1 MIKEIKKLLESLFD
15 DDDDELFNDDNIGI
29 TNDLLEDDAR
39 KIREQLL
46 KGMVVSDD
54 DLELVCQDAFKY
66 KVKDFSELVHI
77 IADIKQQLYK
87 DKVDAF
93 NLNWLDI
100 SNVTMLDQLF
110 NVGTFNRQYIFWDVS
125 DWDTSHVTSM
135 VGTFNGCK
143 DICDLS
149 KWDTSKVTSMVNMFY
164 ECSTFNGNISNWD
177 VSKVTRFDSMFYGCS
192 SFNQDISNWDI
203 SSAENLSYMFYNCI
217 KFNQPIQK
225 WNITKN
231 MDISY
236 LLYGCTSF
244 DQDLSLIDLRSFQT
258 GYFDL
263 YDTGTKTQKEHKSA
277 RVLDEWDF
285 LKLGF
290 DRSTEQFDVGEF
302 EYGDGG
308 DNNYYPKIYTVN
320 IDIDAINHLTDDD
333 YFMDLED
340 IITLEGQDP
349 DTYQNEDLLTIDVLT
364 YSEFELLYDI
374 CSEVSDDNVNKG
386 DGFPPMKILIKN
398 KVINDL
404 YDIKEIVDDTNIEYY
419 IKREL
424 LSLDIKYEEFNSYTG
439 WNINEFKKFL
449 LNINN
454 EINKIKKRWQ
464 ENCKIK

>member
-66 KVKDFSELVHI
+66 KVKDFDELTHI

-164 ECSTFNGNISNWD
+164 GCSTFNGNISNWN

-398 KVINDL
+398 KVVNDL
-404 YDIKEIVDDTNIEYY
+404 YDIKEIVDNTNIEYY

-454 EINKIKKRWQ
+454 EINKIKQ
-464 ENCKIK
+464 N

>member
-15 DDDDELFNDDNIGI
+15 DDDDELFNDDNIGM

-46 KGMVVSDD
+46 KGIVVSDD

-66 KVKDFSELVHI
+66 KVKDFNELVHI

-135 VGTFNGCK
+135 AGTFNGCK

-164 ECSTFNGNISNWD
+164 DCTTFNGNISNWD

-308 DNNYYPKIYTVN
+308 DNHYYPKIYTVN
-320 IDIDAINHLTDDD
+320 IDIDAINQLTDDD

-398 KVINDL
+398 KVVNDL
-404 YDIKEIVDDTNIEYY
+404 YDIKEIVDNTNIEYY

-454 EINKIKKRWQ
+454 EINKIK
-464 ENCKIK
+464 

>member
-15 DDDDELFNDDNIGI
+15 DDDDELFNDDNIGM
-29 TNDLLEDDAR
+29 TNVLLEDDAR

-110 NVGTFNRQYIFWDVS
+110 NINTFNRQYIFWDVS

-135 VGTFNGCK
+135 VGTFKECK

-164 ECSTFNGNISNWD
+164 GCSTFNGNISNWN
-177 VSKVTRFDSMFYGCS
+177 VSKVTRFDSMFFGCS

-203 SSAENLSYMFYNCI
+203 SSAKNLSYMFYNCR

-308 DNNYYPKIYTVN
+308 DNHYFPKIYRVN
-320 IDIDAINHLTDDD
+320 IDIDAINQLTDDD
-333 YFMDLED
+333 YFMELED

-374 CSEVSDDNVNKG
+374 CSEVSDDNVKKG

-398 KVINDL
+398 KVVNDL
-404 YDIKEIVDDTNIEYY
+404 YDIKEIVDNSNIEYY

-439 WNINEFKKFL
+439 WNIDEFKKFL

-454 EINKIKKRWQ
+454 EINKIKQ
-464 ENCKIK
+464 N

>member
-15 DDDDELFNDDNIGI
+15 DDDDELFNDDNIGM

-87 DKVDAF
+87 DNVDAF

-110 NVGTFNRQYIFWDVS
+110 NINTFNRQYIFWDVS

-164 ECSTFNGNISNWD
+164 GCSTFNGNISNWN

-308 DNNYYPKIYTVN
+308 DNHYYPKIYTVN
-320 IDIDAINHLTDDD
+320 IDIDAINQLTDDD

-454 EINKIKKRWQ
+454 EINKIKQ
-464 ENCKIK
+464 N

>member
-29 TNDLLEDDAR
+29 TNDLLEDDVR
-39 KIREQLL
+39 KIHEQLL

-66 KVKDFSELVHI
+66 KVKDFNELTNI

-398 KVINDL
+398 KVVNDL

-454 EINKIKKRWQ
+454 EINKIKQ
-464 ENCKIK
+464 N

>member
-15 DDDDELFNDDNIGI
+15 DDDDELFNDDNIGM

-39 KIREQLL
+39 KIHEQLL

-54 DLELVCQDAFKY
+54 DLDLVCQDSFKY

-164 ECSTFNGNISNWD
+164 ECSTFNGNISNWN

-192 SFNQDISNWDI
+192 TFNQDISNWDI
-203 SSAENLSYMFYNCI
+203 SSAENLSYMFYNCR

-244 DQDLSLIDLRSFQT
+244 DQDLSLIDLRSFMN

-308 DNNYYPKIYTVN
+308 DNHYYPKIYRVN

-374 CSEVSDDNVNKG
+374 CSEVSEDNVNKG
-386 DGFPPMKILIKN
+386 EGFPPMKILIKN
-398 KVINDL
+398 KVVNDL
-404 YDIKEIVDDTNIEYY
+404 YDIKEIVDNTNIEYY

-454 EINKIKKRWQ
+454 EINKIKQ
-464 ENCKIK
+464 N

>member
-15 DDDDELFNDDNIGI
+15 DDDDELFNDDNIGM

-93 NLNWLDI
+93 NLNWIDI

-164 ECSTFNGNISNWD
+164 GCSTFNGNISNWD

-203 SSAENLSYMFYNCI
+203 SSAENLSYMFYNCR

-308 DNNYYPKIYTVN
+308 DNHYFPKIYRVN

-398 KVINDL
+398 KVVNDL
-404 YDIKEIVDDTNIEYY
+404 YDIKEIVDNTNIEYY

-454 EINKIKKRWQ
+454 EINKIKQ
-464 ENCKIK
+464 N

>member
-15 DDDDELFNDDNIGI
+15 DDDDELFNDDNIGM
-29 TNDLLEDDAR
+29 TNDLLEDDAK
-39 KIREQLL
+39 KIHEQLL

-54 DLELVCQDAFKY
+54 DLELVCQAAFKY

-164 ECSTFNGNISNWD
+164 ECSTFNSNISNWN

-203 SSAENLSYMFYNCI
+203 SSAENLSYMFYNCR

-244 DQDLSLIDLRSFQT
+244 DQDLSLIDLRSFMN

-308 DNNYYPKIYTVN
+308 DNHYYPKIYRVN

-374 CSEVSDDNVNKG
+374 CSEVSEDNVNKG
-386 DGFPPMKILIKN
+386 EGFPPMKILIKN
-398 KVINDL
+398 KVVNDL
-404 YDIKEIVDDTNIEYY
+404 YDIKEIVDNTNIEYY

-454 EINKIKKRWQ
+454 EINKIKQ
-464 ENCKIK
+464 N

>member
-110 NVGTFNRQYIFWDVS
+110 NVNTFNRQYIFWDVS

-164 ECSTFNGNISNWD
+164 ECSTFNGNISNWN
-177 VSKVTRFDSMFYGCS
+177 VSKVTRFDSMFFGCS

-320 IDIDAINHLTDDD
+320 IDIDAINQLTDDD

-398 KVINDL
+398 KVVNDL
-404 YDIKEIVDDTNIEYY
+404 YDIKEIVDNTNIEYY

-454 EINKIKKRWQ
+454 EINKIKQ
-464 ENCKIK
+464 N

>member
-15 DDDDELFNDDNIGI
+15 DDDDELFNDDNISM

-87 DKVDAF
+87 DKVEAF

-164 ECSTFNGNISNWD
+164 GCSTFNGNISNWN
-177 VSKVTRFDSMFYGCS
+177 VSKVTRFDSMFFGCS

-308 DNNYYPKIYTVN
+308 DNHYYPKIYTVN
-320 IDIDAINHLTDDD
+320 IDIDAINQLTDDD

-398 KVINDL
+398 KVVNDL
-404 YDIKEIVDDTNIEYY
+404 YDIKEIVDNTNIEYY

-454 EINKIKKRWQ
+454 EINKIKQ
-464 ENCKIK
+464 N

>member
-15 DDDDELFNDDNIGI
+15 DDDDELFNDDNIGM

-308 DNNYYPKIYTVN
+308 DNNYYPKIYRVN
-320 IDIDAINHLTDDD
+320 IDIDAINQLTDDD

-374 CSEVSDDNVNKG
+374 CSEVSNDNVKKG

-404 YDIKEIVDDTNIEYY
+404 YDIKEIVDNTNIEYY

-454 EINKIKKRWQ
+454 EINKIKQ
-464 ENCKIK
+464 N

>member
-15 DDDDELFNDDNIGI
+15 DDDAELFNDDNIGM

-164 ECSTFNGNISNWD
+164 GCSTFNGNISNWN

-308 DNNYYPKIYTVN
+308 DNHYYPKIYTVN
-320 IDIDAINHLTDDD
+320 IDIDAINQLTNDD

-398 KVINDL
+398 KVVNDL
-404 YDIKEIVDDTNIEYY
+404 YDIKEIVDNTNIEYY

-454 EINKIKKRWQ
+454 EINKIKQ
-464 ENCKIK
+464 N

>member
-15 DDDDELFNDDNIGI
+15 DDDDELFNDDNIGM

-46 KGMVVSDD
+46 KGIVVSDD

-164 ECSTFNGNISNWD
+164 ECSTFNGNISNWN

-203 SSAENLSYMFYNCI
+203 SSAENLSYMFYNCR

-308 DNNYYPKIYTVN
+308 DNHYYPKIYTVN

-374 CSEVSDDNVNKG
+374 CSEVSDDNVKKG

-398 KVINDL
+398 KVVNDL
-404 YDIKEIVDDTNIEYY
+404 YDIKEIVDNTNIEYY

-454 EINKIKKRWQ
+454 EINKIKQ
-464 ENCKIK
+464 N

>member
-29 TNDLLEDDAR
+29 TNDLLEDDVR
-39 KIREQLL
+39 KIHEQLL

-110 NVGTFNRQYIFWDVS
+110 NVSTFNRQYIFWDVS

-164 ECSTFNGNISNWD
+164 GCSTFNGNISNWN
-177 VSKVTRFDSMFYGCS
+177 VSKVKRFDSMFYGCS

-203 SSAENLSYMFYNCI
+203 SSAENLSYMFYNCR

-308 DNNYYPKIYTVN
+308 DNHYYPKIYRVN
-320 IDIDAINHLTDDD
+320 IDIDAINQLTDDD

-349 DTYQNEDLLTIDVLT
+349 DTYQNEDLLTIDILT

-374 CSEVSDDNVNKG
+374 CSEVSEDNVNKG

-398 KVINDL
+398 KVVNDL
-404 YDIKEIVDDTNIEYY
+404 YDIKEIVDNTNIEYY

-454 EINKIKKRWQ
+454 EINKIKQ
-464 ENCKIK
+464 N

>member
-15 DDDDELFNDDNIGI
+15 DDDDELFNDDNIGM

-164 ECSTFNGNISNWD
+164 GCSTFNGNISNWD

-320 IDIDAINHLTDDD
+320 IDIDAINQLTDDD

-374 CSEVSDDNVNKG
+374 CSEVSDDNVKKG

-398 KVINDL
+398 KVVNDL
-404 YDIKEIVDDTNIEYY
+404 YDIKEIVDNTNIEYY

-454 EINKIKKRWQ
+454 EINKIKQ
-464 ENCKIK
+464 N

>member
-15 DDDDELFNDDNIGI
+15 DDDDELFNDDNIGM

-164 ECSTFNGNISNWD
+164 GCSTFNGNISNWD

-398 KVINDL
+398 KVVNDL
-404 YDIKEIVDDTNIEYY
+404 YDIKEIVDNTNIEYY

-454 EINKIKKRWQ
+454 EINKIKQ
-464 ENCKIK
+464 N

>member
-15 DDDDELFNDDNIGI
+15 DDDDELFNDDNIGM
-29 TNDLLEDDAR
+29 TNDLLEDDVK
-39 KIREQLL
+39 KIHEQLL
-46 KGMVVSDD
+46 KGIVVSDD
-54 DLELVCQDAFKY
+54 DLELVCQDTFKY

-164 ECSTFNGNISNWD
+164 GCSTFNGNISNWN

-244 DQDLSLIDLRSFQT
+244 DQDLSLIDLRSFKN

-308 DNNYYPKIYTVN
+308 DNNYYPKIYRVN

-374 CSEVSDDNVNKG
+374 CSEVSDDNVKKG

-398 KVINDL
+398 KVVNDL
-404 YDIKEIVDDTNIEYY
+404 YDIKEIVDNTNIEYY

-439 WNINEFKKFL
+439 WNINEFKEFL

-454 EINKIKKRWQ
+454 EINKIKQ
-464 ENCKIK
+464 N

>member
-15 DDDDELFNDDNIGI
+15 DDDDELFNDDNIGM

-46 KGMVVSDD
+46 KGIVVSDD

-66 KVKDFSELVHI
+66 KVKDFNELTHI

-100 SNVTMLDQLF
+100 SNVTKLNQLF
-110 NVGTFNRQYIFWDVS
+110 NVGIFNRQYIFWDVS

-149 KWDTSKVTSMVNMFY
+149 KWDTSKVTSMVNMFCG
-164 ECSTFNGNISNWD
+164 CSKFNGNISNWN

-203 SSAENLSYMFYNCI
+203 SSAENLSKMFYKCR

-308 DNNYYPKIYTVN
+308 DNHYFPKIYRVN
-320 IDIDAINHLTDDD
+320 IDIDAINQLTDDD

-454 EINKIKKRWQ
+454 EINKIK
-464 ENCKIK
+464 

>member
-15 DDDDELFNDDNIGI
+15 DDDDELFNDDNIGM

-66 KVKDFSELVHI
+66 KVKDFNELVHI

-164 ECSTFNGNISNWD
+164 GCSTFNGNISNWN

-308 DNNYYPKIYTVN
+308 DNHYYPKIYTVN

-398 KVINDL
+398 KVVNDL
-404 YDIKEIVDDTNIEYY
+404 YDIKEIVDNTNIEYY

-454 EINKIKKRWQ
+454 EINKIKQ
-464 ENCKIK
+464 N

>member
-15 DDDDELFNDDNIGI
+15 DDDDELFNDDNIGM

-110 NVGTFNRQYIFWDVS
+110 NINTFNRQYIFWDVS

-164 ECSTFNGNISNWD
+164 GCSTFNGNISNWD

-308 DNNYYPKIYTVN
+308 DNHYYPKIYTVN

-398 KVINDL
+398 KVVNDL
-404 YDIKEIVDDTNIEYY
+404 YDIKEIVDNTNIEYY

-439 WNINEFKKFL
+439 WNINEFKEFL

-454 EINKIKKRWQ
+454 EINKIKQ
-464 ENCKIK
+464 N

>member
-15 DDDDELFNDDNIGI
+15 DDDDELFNDDNIGM

-39 KIREQLL
+39 KIHEQLL

-164 ECSTFNGNISNWD
+164 GCSTFNGNISNWN
-177 VSKVTRFDSMFYGCS
+177 VSKVTRFDSMFFDCS

-203 SSAENLSYMFYNCI
+203 SSAENLSYMFYNCR

-374 CSEVSDDNVNKG
+374 CSEVSNDNVKKG

-398 KVINDL
+398 KVVNDL
-404 YDIKEIVDDTNIEYY
+404 YDIKEIVDNTNIEYY

-454 EINKIKKRWQ
+454 EINKIKQ
-464 ENCKIK
+464 N

>member
-15 DDDDELFNDDNIGI
+15 DDDDELFNDDNIGM
-29 TNDLLEDDAR
+29 TNNLLEGDVR
-39 KIREQLL
+39 KIHEQLL

-77 IADIKQQLYK
+77 IADIKKQLYK

-110 NVGTFNRQYIFWDVS
+110 NINTFNRQYIFWDVS

-164 ECSTFNGNISNWD
+164 GCSTFNGNISNWN

-203 SSAENLSYMFYNCI
+203 SSAENLSYMFYNCR

-398 KVINDL
+398 KVVNDL
-404 YDIKEIVDDTNIEYY
+404 YDIKEIVDNTNIEYY

-454 EINKIKKRWQ
+454 EINKIKQ
-464 ENCKIK
+464 N

>member
-15 DDDDELFNDDNIGI
+15 DDDDELFNDDNIGM

-46 KGMVVSDD
+46 KGIVVSDD

-110 NVGTFNRQYIFWDVS
+110 NINTFNRQYIFWDVS

-164 ECSTFNGNISNWD
+164 GCSTFNGNISNWD

-203 SSAENLSYMFYNCI
+203 SSAENLSYMFYNCR

-308 DNNYYPKIYTVN
+308 DNHYFPKIYRVN

-398 KVINDL
+398 KVVNDL
-404 YDIKEIVDDTNIEYY
+404 YDIKEIVDNTNIEYY

-454 EINKIKKRWQ
+454 EINKIKQ
-464 ENCKIK
+464 N

>member
-15 DDDDELFNDDNIGI
+15 DDDDELFNDDNIGM

-54 DLELVCQDAFKY
+54 DLELVCQDTFKY

-125 DWDTSHVTSM
+125 DWNTSHVTSM
-135 VGTFNGCK
+135 VGTFNSCK

-374 CSEVSDDNVNKG
+374 CSEVSDDNVKKG

-398 KVINDL
+398 KVVNDL
-404 YDIKEIVDDTNIEYY
+404 YDIKEIVDNTNIEYY

-439 WNINEFKKFL
+439 WDINEFKKFL

-454 EINKIKKRWQ
+454 EINKIKQ
-464 ENCKIK
+464 N

>member
-164 ECSTFNGNISNWD
+164 GCSTFNGNISNWN
-177 VSKVTRFDSMFYGCS
+177 VSKVTRFNSMFFGCS

-203 SSAENLSYMFYNCI
+203 SSAENLSYMFYNCR

-364 YSEFELLYDI
+364 YSEFELLYNI

-398 KVINDL
+398 KVVNDL
-404 YDIKEIVDDTNIEYY
+404 YDIKEIVDNTNIEYY

-454 EINKIKKRWQ
+454 EINKIKQ
-464 ENCKIK
+464 N

>member
-66 KVKDFSELVHI
+66 KVKDFNELTNI

-164 ECSTFNGNISNWD
+164 GCSTFNGNISNWN

-203 SSAENLSYMFYNCI
+203 SSAENLSYMFYNCR

-320 IDIDAINHLTDDD
+320 IDIDAINQLTDDD

-454 EINKIKKRWQ
+454 EINKIKQ
-464 ENCKIK
+464 N

>member
-164 ECSTFNGNISNWD
+164 GCSTFNGNISNWN

-404 YDIKEIVDDTNIEYY
+404 YDIKEIVDNTNIEYY

-454 EINKIKKRWQ
+454 EINKIKQ
-464 ENCKIK
+464 N

>member
-15 DDDDELFNDDNIGI
+15 DDDDELFNDDNIGM

-46 KGMVVSDD
+46 KGIVVSDD

-66 KVKDFSELVHI
+66 KVKDFNELTNI

-164 ECSTFNGNISNWD
+164 GCSTFNGNISNWD

-320 IDIDAINHLTDDD
+320 IDIDAINQLTDDD

-398 KVINDL
+398 KVVNDL
-404 YDIKEIVDDTNIEYY
+404 YDIKEIVDNTNIEYY

-454 EINKIKKRWQ
+454 EINKIKQ
-464 ENCKIK
+464 N

>member
-15 DDDDELFNDDNIGI
+15 DDDDELFNDDNIGM

-110 NVGTFNRQYIFWDVS
+110 NINTFNRQYIFWDVS

-164 ECSTFNGNISNWD
+164 GCSTFNGNISNWN
-177 VSKVTRFDSMFYGCS
+177 VSKVTRFDSMFFGCS

-308 DNNYYPKIYTVN
+308 DNHYYPKIYTVN
-320 IDIDAINHLTDDD
+320 IDIDAINQLTDDD

-398 KVINDL
+398 KVVNDL
-404 YDIKEIVDDTNIEYY
+404 YDIKEIVDNTNIEYY

-454 EINKIKKRWQ
+454 EINKIKQ
-464 ENCKIK
+464 N

>member
-15 DDDDELFNDDNIGI
+15 DDDDELFKDDNIGM

-66 KVKDFSELVHI
+66 KVKDFSELVNI
-77 IADIKQQLYK
+77 IADIKKQLYK

-110 NVGTFNRQYIFWDVS
+110 NVGTFSSQYIFWDVS

-135 VGTFNGCK
+135 TGTFNGCK

-164 ECSTFNGNISNWD
+164 GCTTFNCNISNWD

-217 KFNQPIQK
+217 KFNQPLQK

-258 GYFDL
+258 GYFDF

-308 DNNYYPKIYTVN
+308 DNHYYPKIYRVN

-374 CSEVSDDNVNKG
+374 CSEVSEDNVNKG

-398 KVINDL
+398 KVVNDL
-404 YDIKEIVDDTNIEYY
+404 YDIKEIVNNTNIEYY

-454 EINKIKKRWQ
+454 EINKIKQ
-464 ENCKIK
+464 N

>member
-15 DDDDELFNDDNIGI
+15 DDDDELFNDDNIGM

-135 VGTFNGCK
+135 AGTFNGCK

-164 ECSTFNGNISNWD
+164 GCSTFNGNISNWN

-398 KVINDL
+398 KVVNDL
-404 YDIKEIVDDTNIEYY
+404 YDIKEIVDNTNIEYY

-454 EINKIKKRWQ
+454 EINKIKQ
-464 ENCKIK
+464 N

>member
-15 DDDDELFNDDNIGI
+15 DDDDELFNDDNIGM

-110 NVGTFNRQYIFWDVS
+110 NVGTFSSQYIFWDVS

-164 ECSTFNGNISNWD
+164 GCSTFNGNISNWD

-398 KVINDL
+398 KVVNDL
-404 YDIKEIVDDTNIEYY
+404 YDIKEIVDNTNIEYY

-454 EINKIKKRWQ
+454 EINKIKQ
-464 ENCKIK
+464 N

>member
-15 DDDDELFNDDNIGI
+15 DDDDELFNDDNIGM

-110 NVGTFNRQYIFWDVS
+110 NINTFNRQYIFWDVS

-135 VGTFNGCK
+135 TGTFNGCK

-149 KWDTSKVTSMVNMFY
+149 KWDTSHVTSMVNMFY
-164 ECSTFNGNISNWD
+164 ECSTFNCNISNWN

-203 SSAENLSYMFYNCI
+203 SSAENLSYMFYNCRE
-217 KFNQPIQK
+217 FNQPIQK

-244 DQDLSLIDLRSFQT
+244 DQDLSLIDLRSFKN

-308 DNNYYPKIYTVN
+308 DNHYYPKIYRVN

-374 CSEVSDDNVNKG
+374 CSEVSEDNVNKG

-398 KVINDL
+398 KVVNDL
-404 YDIKEIVDDTNIEYY
+404 YDIKEIVDNTNIEYY

-454 EINKIKKRWQ
+454 EINKIKQ
-464 ENCKIK
+464 N

>member
-1 MIKEIKKLLESLFD
+1 
-15 DDDDELFNDDNIGI
+15 
-29 TNDLLEDDAR
+29 
-39 KIREQLL
+39 
-46 KGMVVSDD
+46 MVVSDD

-77 IADIKQQLYK
+77 IADIKKQLYK

-164 ECSTFNGNISNWD
+164 DCSTFNGNISNWD

-203 SSAENLSYMFYNCI
+203 SSAENLSYMFYNCR

-244 DQDLSLIDLRSFQT
+244 DQDLSLIDLRSFMN

-308 DNNYYPKIYTVN
+308 DNHYYPKIYRVN

-374 CSEVSDDNVNKG
+374 CLEVSDDNVNKG
-386 DGFPPMKILIKN
+386 DGFSPMKILIKN

-404 YDIKEIVDDTNIEYY
+404 YDIKEIVDNTNIEYY

-454 EINKIKKRWQ
+454 EINKIKQ
-464 ENCKIK
+464 N

>member
-15 DDDDELFNDDNIGI
+15 DDDAELFNDDNIGI
-29 TNDLLEDDAR
+29 TNDLLEDDVR
-39 KIREQLL
+39 KIHEQLL

-66 KVKDFSELVHI
+66 KVKDFNELVHI

-135 VGTFNGCK
+135 AGTFNGCK

-164 ECSTFNGNISNWD
+164 ECSTFNGNISNWN

-374 CSEVSDDNVNKG
+374 CSEVSNDNVKKG

-398 KVINDL
+398 KVVNDL
-404 YDIKEIVDDTNIEYY
+404 YDIKEIVDNTNIEYY

-454 EINKIKKRWQ
+454 EINKIKQ
-464 ENCKIK
+464 N

>member
-15 DDDDELFNDDNIGI
+15 DDDDELFNDDNIGM
-29 TNDLLEDDAR
+29 TNDLLEDDAK
-39 KIREQLL
+39 KIHEQLL
-46 KGMVVSDD
+46 KGIVVSDD

-66 KVKDFSELVHI
+66 KVKDFNELVHI

-87 DKVDAF
+87 DKIDTF

-125 DWDTSHVTSM
+125 DLDTSHVTSM
-135 VGTFNGCK
+135 VGTFSGCK

-164 ECSTFNGNISNWD
+164 ECSTFNSNISNWN

-203 SSAENLSYMFYNCI
+203 SSAENLSYMFYNCR

-244 DQDLSLIDLRSFQT
+244 DQDLSLIDLRSFKN

-308 DNNYYPKIYTVN
+308 DNHYYPKIYRVN
-320 IDIDAINHLTDDD
+320 IDIDAINQLTDDD

-374 CSEVSDDNVNKG
+374 CLEVSDDNVNKG

-398 KVINDL
+398 KVVNDL
-404 YDIKEIVDDTNIEYY
+404 YDIKEIVDNTNIEYY

-454 EINKIKKRWQ
+454 EINKIKQ
-464 ENCKIK
+464 N

>member
-15 DDDDELFNDDNIGI
+15 DDDDELFNDDNIGM
-29 TNDLLEDDAR
+29 TNDLLKDDVR
-39 KIREQLL
+39 KIHEQLL

-149 KWDTSKVTSMVNMFY
+149 KWDTSKVTLMVNMFY

-398 KVINDL
+398 KVVNDL
-404 YDIKEIVDDTNIEYY
+404 YDIKEIVDNTNIEYY

-454 EINKIKKRWQ
+454 EINKIKQ
-464 ENCKIK
+464 N

>member
-15 DDDDELFNDDNIGI
+15 DDDDELFNDDNIGM

-164 ECSTFNGNISNWD
+164 GCSTFNGNISNWN
-177 VSKVTRFDSMFYGCS
+177 VSKVTRFDSMFFGCS

-308 DNNYYPKIYTVN
+308 DNHYYPKIYTVN

-454 EINKIKKRWQ
+454 EINKIKQ
-464 ENCKIK
+464 N

>member
-15 DDDDELFNDDNIGI
+15 DDDDELFNDDNIGM

-164 ECSTFNGNISNWD
+164 GCSTFNGNISNWD
-177 VSKVTRFDSMFYGCS
+177 VSKVTRFDSMFFGCS

-308 DNNYYPKIYTVN
+308 DNHYFPKIYRVN

-398 KVINDL
+398 KVVNDL
-404 YDIKEIVDDTNIEYY
+404 YDIKEIVDNTNIEYY

-454 EINKIKKRWQ
+454 EINKIKQ
-464 ENCKIK
+464 N